1 MKGLSLSSD
10 IIQSSILLIYI
21 LFLVIFIHKDSLFSG
36 AFINIFL
43 GLISFIF
50 IRLTK
55 RNIKEKYYNVIIYM
69 MFYITL
75 IFISADTIY
84 RLLHPNYFARTAYL
98 ESRWFYYY
106 KKNSIMFAD
115 SNTTGLIAL
124 ILYFFII
131 ELERIKNNIYIKIIK
146 SKYIKFIL
154 IILLISSFS
163 RASYIAFIIG
173 ILYKNYYS
181 QKKKY
186 NKNIIKYLAI
196 PIIIIMA
203 YYIILYLYNSD
214 LSFQSKFYI
223 VDLAINVYKKFPLYN
238 KIFGIGFAEWQD
250 VLGIYT
256 HNIFIT
262 YFIQTGLIG
271 LTLFIFFIISTIK
284 KAKYIWVPIL
294 IVSLSFF
301 SYLGMP
307 FLFVPLAIIFNIYDY
322 EIEKR
327 KYYENSIYCSLS

>member
-1 MKGLSLSSD
+1 MKGLSFSSD

-131 ELERIKNNIYIKIIK
+131 ELEKIKNNIYIKIIK

-154 IILLISSFS
+154 IILLIASFS

-181 QKKKY
+181 RKKKY

-223 VDLAINVYKKFPLYN
+223 VDLAINVYKNFPLYN

-307 FLFVPLAIIFNIYDY
+307 FLFVPLAIICNIYDY

-327 KYYENSIYCSLS
+327 KYYENSIYYSLS